1 MLPFRS
7 VRKTVHLTNA
17 QIKALPTTP
26 IATVATGGA
35 GTILFPLS
43 ATYSARFQVAY
54 TNVDIGATLQ
64 TRFAGDNASQLGLGH
79 FIANAGQWTVGA
91 VGFVNQASLRGQFAA
106 GLAFSLLGFDDTGL
120 TVAMANASL
129 GNLTGGHANN
139 TLSVETRY
147 IVLDNPAVLRLVTS
161 QWVIDDD
168 PSGSVPDG
176 FLTSSDGI
184 NFTINTTAE
193 RGLALLITD
202 GVPETFYP

>member
-7 VRKTVHLTNA
+7 VRKIVTLTNA

-35 GTILFPLS
+35 GTVLLPLS
-43 ATYSARFQVAY
+43 ATYKARFQVAY
-54 TNVDIGATLQ
+54 TNVDIAATLQ
-64 TRFAGDNASQLGLGH
+64 ARFAGDNTSQLAAAR
-79 FIANAGQWTVGA
+79 FFAQAGQWENGA
-91 VGFVNQASLRGQFAA
+91 VGFINQAGLRGQVAA
-106 GLAFSLLGFDDTGL
+106 SLAQPLAAFTDTGL
-120 TVAMANASL
+120 TVAMANAAL

-147 IVLDNPAVLRLVTS
+147 IVLDLPAVIRSVTG

-168 PSGSVPDG
+168 PSGAVPDG
-176 FLTSSDGI
+176 YLISSDGI
-184 NFTINTTAE
+184 TLTIDTTAE
-193 RGLALLITD
+193 RGLALAITD